1 MEIRTVEE
9 NGVRFIE
16 GVAGEAWLREPRDA
30 SLVIE
35 ACFSAATRSAL
46 LYGTNLTPGFFDV
59 SSRDAAELLQKL
71 RSYRVRLAVV
81 REQGAVAPS
90 SRFHELLEAERRD
103 GHFNVFEGRQPAVS
117 WLTATRARMEP
128 AGHD

>member
-16 GVAGEAWLREPRDA
+16 GTAGEGWLREPRDA
-30 SLVIE
+30 GLVIE

-46 LYGTNLTPGFFDV
+46 LYGSNLTPGFFDV

-71 RSYRVRLAVV
+71 RSYHMRLAVV
-81 REQGAVAPS
+81 REQGVPAPS
-90 SRFHELLEAERRD
+90 RRFNELLEAERRD
-103 GHFNVFEGRQPAVS
+103 GHFNVFEERESAVG
-117 WLTATRARMEP
+117 WLTAARARLER

>member
-1 MEIRTVEE
+1 MEIRTIEE

-30 SLVIE
+30 SHVIE

-46 LYGTNLTPGFFDV
+46 LYGSNLTPGFFDV

-71 RSYRVRLAVV
+71 RSYRMRLAVV
-81 REQGAVAPS
+81 RERDSPEPS
-90 SRFHELLEAERRD
+90 RRFHELLEAERRD
-103 GHFNVFEGRQPAVS
+103 GHFDVFDERLPAIE
-117 WLTATRARMEP
+117 WLTAPRAARVRLT
-128 AGHD
+128 

>member
-16 GVAGEAWLREPRDA
+16 GVAGEAWLCEPRDA

-35 ACFSAATRSAL
+35 ACFSAATGSAL

-71 RSYRVRLAVV
+71 RSYRMRLAVV
-81 REQGAVAPS
+81 REQGAAAPS
-90 SRFHELLEAERRD
+90 SRFHEPLEAERRD
-103 GHFNVFEGRQPAVS
+103 GHFSVFEGRQPAVS
-117 WLTATRARMEP
+117 WLTAASERLER